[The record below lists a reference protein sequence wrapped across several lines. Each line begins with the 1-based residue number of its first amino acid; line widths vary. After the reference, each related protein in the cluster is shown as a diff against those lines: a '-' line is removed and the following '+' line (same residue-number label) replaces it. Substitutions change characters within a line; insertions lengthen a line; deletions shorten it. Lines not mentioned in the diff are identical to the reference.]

1 MLKIINFPMLIIII
15 LILLLA
21 AMFTLLEY
29 SVIKVRPSELQEM
42 KQTAKVRH
50 AEHMVEHL
58 TEYLSTAQ
66 VGVTLTSLILGWIG
80 DEYITNLVEATHLL
94 PAKVMDS
101 ISPVVGV
108 LIFTFLHAVF
118 TDLVPKNMAIDKPVK
133 VLLMVVHPMMFF
145 HIIFYPF
152 VWLFSVAAGL
162 FTRMLGYSTHPEE
175 DIYSQGEIVNLSK
188 QSEKAGEMDK
198 DDVLFMQ
205 RAFEMNDKVA
215 ADIMIDRTQ
224 LAVINSNQTV
234 GDAAKLYFNKKF
246 TRFPVVQNNDKDHIL
261 GYIFSYDIM
270 RQNQLDPQTS
280 IRKIIRR
287 IPSVYENQPITTVL
301 RVMIKEKVPMVVV
314 QDEYGGTSG
323 IITDKDIYEELFG
336 NIREEIDHVNS
347 DQIVQVDND
356 EKDNPTYRV
365 SGKITLSDFERFFNV
380 EIPQFQDS
388 PVATLTGYFLEG
400 EYSLKVDHPIRVGN
414 FSFTPLDINNS
425 YVSHYRVTRIK
436 GHKDKEKE
444 LEVKPSA
451 LPKDSDNNETGEKPA
466 EQKDQQK

>member
-1 MLKIINFPMLIIII
+1 MIADND
-15 LILLLA
+15 
-21 AMFTLLEY
+21 Y
-29 SVIKVRPSELQEM
+29 R
-42 KQTAKVRH
+42 
-50 AEHMVEHL
+50 
-58 TEYLSTAQ
+58 
-66 VGVTLTSLILGWIG
+66 
-80 DEYITNLVEATHLL
+80 
-94 PAKVMDS
+94 
-101 ISPVVGV
+101 
-108 LIFTFLHAVF
+108 FL
-118 TDLVPKNMAIDKPVK
+118 
-133 VLLMVVHPMMFF
+133 
-145 HIIFYPF
+145 
-152 VWLFSVAAGL
+152 
-162 FTRMLGYSTHPEE
+162 
-175 DIYSQGEIVNLSK
+175 
-188 QSEKAGEMDK
+188 
-198 DDVLFMQ
+198 
-205 RAFEMNDKVA
+205 
-215 ADIMIDRTQ
+215 
-224 LAVINSNQTV
+224 
-234 GDAAKLYFNKKF
+234 
-246 TRFPVVQNNDKDHIL
+246 
-261 GYIFSYDIM
+261 
-270 RQNQLDPQTS
+270 
-280 IRKIIRR
+280 
-287 IPSVYENQPITTVL
+287 
-301 RVMIKEKVPMVVV
+301 
-314 QDEYGGTSG
+314 